1 MSWNVPSDW
10 NLYYLACG
18 CHESNGGCGC
28 DDREFPVEDAERTWL
43 AESDYEFDEDHGTWV
58 KTISIKHHTARR
70 DHRDGRVLKG
80 DRYRVETQRCIQD
93 DTGDGWIYKEKRVL
107 KNAIQI
113 ANSS

>member
-18 CHESNGGCGC
+18 CHESNGGCDC

-43 AESDYEFDEDHGTWV
+43 AKSYDFDEDHGTWV
-58 KTISIKHHTARR
+58 KTISVKHHTARR
-70 DHRDGRVLKG
+70 DHKDGRVLKG

-93 DTGDGWIYKEKRVL
+93 DTGDSWITQEKRVL